1 MALPQSAEKRK
12 TVHSV
17 MKIICREKKKQLPVL
32 DTCNDHENYTQH
44 SYRFFFSLS
53 YKPSLY
59 PQRVVS
65 LEAIHEVCCVMVSC
79 TNTGPASRDSSG
91 YNLSRS
97 LYFEKFS
104 RFSESYSKYI
114 QAFLLKGR
122 IGNNSWLG
130 KCNHERIMSYC
141 S

>member
-17 MKIICREKKKQLPVL
+17 MKIICREKKKQLAVL

-65 LEAIHEVCCVMVSC
+65 LEAIREVCCVMVCC

-91 YNLSRS
+91 YNLRGPLYTSRI
-97 LYFEKFS
+97 S
-104 RFSESYSKYI
+104 RD
-114 QAFLLKGR
+114 LV
-122 IGNNSWLG
+122 
-130 KCNHERIMSYC
+130 NHTVSTFKRFIERKDRK
-141 S
+141 

>member
-1 MALPQSAEKRK
+1 MHFQARDHSFSLVYATLPLNRLTRRLQTGVSKTDAVALPQSAEKRK

-17 MKIICREKKKQLPVL
+17 MKIICREKKKQLAVL

-65 LEAIHEVCCVMVSC
+65 
-79 TNTGPASRDSSG
+79 
-91 YNLSRS
+91 
-97 LYFEKFS
+97 
-104 RFSESYSKYI
+104 
-114 QAFLLKGR
+114 
-122 IGNNSWLG
+122 
-130 KCNHERIMSYC
+130 
-141 S
+141 